1 MHAYAHTFI
10 HTQKCATFSMDQQRR
25 RRKPSSTE
33 GRGKLPAWVSLRKAQ
48 KQAKSRATAF
58 LSPSLKHPNMA
69 NLPCPLSHDRET
81 TVAREFFSFRVSPG
95 FVLHSEQNIQTKKCL
110 WWRHCCD
117 LSVVSVLKR
126 VLEKFKGLRD
136 SRSRKAKTYPRAGC
150 GLRGEQTH
158 ASQVT
163 ADMRASERT

>member
-95 FVLHSEQNIQTKKCL
+95 FVLHSEQNIQTNIQTKNIQYTNEEYTNE
-110 WWRHCCD
+110 D
-117 LSVVSVLKR
+117 AFGGVTVVTSL
-126 VLEKFKGLRD
+126 
-136 SRSRKAKTYPRAGC
+136 
-150 GLRGEQTH
+150 
-158 ASQVT
+158 
-163 ADMRASERT
+163 